1 MATSSIILKDGTR
14 LKTYAVYSG
23 NELFQGAYRST
34 LDIRTPETAMSFE
47 EAKRLFCGENIT
59 EITIS
64 EISDGGVESL
74 YLYSD
79 YSLVMELALKN
90 TDELPQFSVKLAQ
103 KSALEIAQEEQ
114 AAILAE
120 QQAAL
125 IELAGLI
132 G

>member
-1 MATSSIILKDGTR
+1 MTTSSIILKDGTR
-14 LKTYAVYSG
+14 LETYAVYSG

-34 LDIRTPETAMSFE
+34 LDIRIPEAVTIFE
-47 EAKRLFCGENIT
+47 ELKKIFCGSNIT

-64 EISDGGVESL
+64 EISDSGVESL
-74 YLYSD
+74 FLYND

-114 AAILAE
+114 AEILAE

>member
-1 MATSSIILKDGTR
+1 
-14 LKTYAVYSG
+14 
-23 NELFQGAYRST
+23 
-34 LDIRTPETAMSFE
+34 
-47 EAKRLFCGENIT
+47 
-59 EITIS
+59 
-64 EISDGGVESL
+64 
-74 YLYSD
+74 
-79 YSLVMELALKN
+79 MELALKN

-114 AAILAE
+114 AEILAE